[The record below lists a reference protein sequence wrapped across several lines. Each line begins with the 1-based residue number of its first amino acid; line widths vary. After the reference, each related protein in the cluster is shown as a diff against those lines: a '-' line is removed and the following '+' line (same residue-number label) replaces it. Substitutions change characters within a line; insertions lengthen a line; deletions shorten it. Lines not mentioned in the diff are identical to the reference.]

1 MAKRKIYNYAL
12 FFRGWAQCRLA
23 TDPDPDY
30 EPRGV
35 SGYTF
40 ALPGEP
46 DMTQIIYFQNGP
58 EVIQRSYCPE
68 IGVTVSGGY
77 EFETVNEGPGHQR
90 FLNKKQIEEGHGAF
104 GAQVDLLGNPRFD
117 SRNSTLVYNG
127 YGVMNPFNMRIS
139 NGPRSV
145 SRRFYVDPQ
154 NPTDDL
160 HDIKITELQNYT
172 ITTDLSDIPDLGN
185 PSANP
190 PSATAGSP
198 NMLLESGVLDATAYR
213 KERLKN
219 LESELKEVL
228 ANSPGDKI
236 AIAALNKRI
245 FELRIDKPVNR
256 RTQQMST
263 KVLVPYALNSE
274 KVMFNGA
281 AIPGGKPWSLE
292 MWMGSWDA
300 DALSFYVVGTVII
313 SLPKKLF

>member
-46 DMTQIIYFQNGP
+46 DMTQIVYFQNGP
-58 EVIQRSYCPE
+58 EVIQRSFCPE
-68 IGVTVSGGY
+68 IGVKVEGGY
-77 EFETVNEGPGHQR
+77 EFETMEGGPAHQSFLNRTKIEPGHPV
-90 FLNKKQIEEGHGAF
+90 F
-104 GAQVDLLGNPRFD
+104 GAKVDLLGNPRFD

-127 YGVMNPFNMRIS
+127 YGVMNPFNLQVS

-145 SRRFYVDPQ
+145 SRRFYVDPK

-160 HDIKITELQNYT
+160 HGIKITDLQKYT
-172 ITTDLSDIPDLGN
+172 VSTDLSDIPDISN

-190 PSATAGSP
+190 LTATAGSP
-198 NMLLESGVLDATAYR
+198 NMLLESGVLDAVAYR

-219 LESELKEVL
+219 LEGELAQVL
-228 ANSPGDKI
+228 ADSPRDKI

-245 FELRIDKPVNR
+245 FELRIDEPVNR

-263 KVLVPYALNSE
+263 KVLLPYALNSE
-274 KVMFNGA
+274 KAMLNSAV
-281 AIPGGKPWSLE
+281 IPGGKPWSLE

-300 DALSFYVVGTVII
+300 DSLAFYVLGTVII